1 MNNAKN
7 NDYFYIIMTKL
18 YSFVH
23 LFTTFL
29 RIYGIKMANILRL
42 GIKIS

>member
-18 YSFVH
+18 YSFIY

-29 RIYGIKMANILRL
+29 RIYDIKMANILRL